1 MAPGESCLRFAKN
14 SEDDGIQ
21 KYKIQLKHRAGLPNN
36 FGRGVARAV
45 YHLVSQSLKPNIKRK
60 TQTRGGEG
68 SGPPSPPRPKT
79 TPIPAENKNNSRW
92 APENAPNCAYPN
104 KKNCTKKISYI
115 SRRTAIPETR
125 DTHILGHGRTQLAGF
140 PVVSSLPPNSLFL
153 RTQPVCSVERAF
165 RDI

>member
-14 SEDDGIQ
+14 SEDDEIQ

-45 YHLVSQSLKPNIKRK
+45 YRLVSQSLKPNIKRK

-68 SGPPSPPRPKT
+68 SGPPNPPRPKT
-79 TPIPAENKNNSRW
+79 TPIPAENKNNSR

-125 DTHILGHGRTQLAGF
+125 DTEILGHGRTQLAGF